1 MRKMNK
7 ALICL
12 AAALT
17 AGYATEAE
25 AKKICIDPGHG
36 GSDPGAVGCGLYEEE
51 INLSVSLKLK
61 PLLTA
66 AGHTVYLTRETD
78 KDVSL
83 GARSDYANSKGVDTF
98 ASIHTNSAGATATG
112 IETFCYTTS
121 TSSSPGYIQAT
132 HIQNQMLA
140 VWSLTNRGVKKAN
153 YAVLR
158 ETNMPATLTEL
169 GFIVNCSKDATYLKS
184 DSHRNNAAQAHCKA
198 LCAQWGGTASKC
210 SGSTSTDP
218 QPPATNTG
226 YVMAGTFLNTVAQEN
241 WLGGVTYKAGSKS
254 VVSGS
259 TYGIMKI
266 ELPVG
271 SYSATASK
279 DGYNSVTRNDCAP
292 VTAGGQ
298 SWCSI
303 AITKKAETPA
313 KGKATGSVKDGA
325 SGAKVAA
332 KVTVK
337 NGASVDYNGSTD
349 WSFELNAG
357 TYTITADATGY
368 NSGSVSCTVNSGA
381 TASCPITITPKKGT
395 IKGKVYNIET
405 NDLIKATVSTG
416 SQSVSYN
423 AEGEW
428 TFTVDAGSHTVTAE
442 AIDYAPANVTCK
454 VDKGATATC
463 DIGMTPIPQESTKFG
478 FLRGTLEDSV
488 SGKLIAGEVRIEED
502 GQVYHYDAKNKWQFY
517 LAPGTY
523 TVAGSSAG
531 YTENSS
537 QCTVKSEE
545 VTECTVKLDPQP
557 ANVAGTVYKGT
568 DTDDYIAATITIEG
582 TDQTIEYNGTENW
595 TATLLPGEYTV
606 TASAGEYNGTTTCI
620 IEAGKDNICHIAV
633 FNDTVKLGTLT
644 GIVYD
649 SRNENLTLESE
660 VKIQGYKSIHYNGE
674 GKWEIDQIP
683 EGVHEVT
690 ATADGYFENTV
701 SCTVYAGEPS
711 YCAIPL
717 KTNDNNG
724 SAIQVKPMYPRV
736 TLVAAED
743 ACSAQ
748 SKRPAS
754 NAPYALFALAAGIL
768 AALGLR
774 RRSNKGDAR

>member
-1 MRKMNK
+1 MRKINS

-12 AAALT
+12 ATILT

-36 GSDPGAVGCGLYEEE
+36 GSDPGAVGCNLEEAE

-61 PLLTA
+61 SRLEA
-66 AGHTVYLTRETD
+66 AGHSVYMTRSSDTA
-78 KDVSL
+78 VSL
-83 GARSDYANSKGVDTF
+83 TARSDYANSKGVDTF
-98 ASIHTNSAGATATG
+98 ASIHTNSASSSSATG

-121 TSSSPGYIQAT
+121 TSSSPGYIQAS

-140 VWSLTNRGVKKAN
+140 VWSLSNRGVKKEN
-153 YAVLR
+153 FAVLR
-158 ETNMPATLTEL
+158 NTNMPATLTEL

-184 DSHRNNAAQAHCKA
+184 DSHRNNAATAHCKA

-210 SGSTSTDP
+210 SGSSSEPETPS
-218 QPPATNTG
+218 QSTG
-226 YVMAGTFLNTVAQEN
+226 YVMAGTFLNSVAQAN
-241 WLGGVTYKAGSKS
+241 WLAGVTYKAGGKS

-259 TYGIMKI
+259 TYNIMKI

-271 SYSATASK
+271 SYTATASK
-279 DGYNSVTRNDCAP
+279 DGYNSVTRKDCAP
-292 VTAGGQ
+292 ITAGGQ

-325 SGAKVAA
+325 SGSKIAA

-337 NGASVDYNGSTD
+337 DGASVNYDGSKD

-368 NSGSVSCTVNSGA
+368 NSNSVSCVVNSGA

-405 NDLIKATVSTG
+405 NELIQATVTTG

-423 AEGEW
+423 ASGEW
-428 TFTVDAGSHTVTAE
+428 TFTVDAGTHTVTAE
-442 AIDYAPANVTCK
+442 AIDYSPANISCK
-454 VDKGATATC
+454 VDKGGSTTC
-463 DIGMTPIPQESTKFG
+463 DIGMTPLPKEAEDFG
-478 FLRGTLEDSV
+478 FLRGTLEDNV
-488 SGKLIAGEVRIEED
+488 SGKLIAGEIKIEED
-502 GQVYHYDAKNKWQFY
+502 GQVYHYNAKNKWQFY
-517 LAPGTY
+517 IAPGSY
-523 TVAGSSAG
+523 TVTGTADGYETGSSK
-531 YTENSS
+531 
-537 QCTVKSEE
+537 CDVKSKET
-545 VTECTVKLDPQP
+545 TECTVKLQPLP
-557 ANVAGTVYKGT
+557 ANVSGSVYKGT
-568 DTDDYIAATITIEG
+568 DSNDRIAATITIDG
-582 TDQTIEYNGTENW
+582 TDQTIEYDGSTDW
-595 TATLLPGEYTV
+595 TTTLLPGEYTFN
-606 TASAGEYNGTTTCI
+606 AAAGEFSGSTTCI
-620 IEAGKDNICHIAV
+620 IEAGKNNSCHIAV
-633 FNDTVKLGTLT
+633 FDDSVQFGSLT

-649 SRNENLTLESE
+649 SRNEGLTLEAN
-660 VKIQGYKSIHYNGE
+660 VQIQGLSAIEYQGE
-674 GKWEIDQIP
+674 GKWEIDNVPVGTHQ
-683 EGVHEVT
+683 VT

-701 SCTVYAGEPS
+701 SCTVYPDEPG

-717 KTNDNNG
+717 KIQDESG
-724 SAIQVKPMYPRV
+724 SAIQIKPMYPRV
-736 TLVAAED
+736 TLESADD

-748 SKRPAS
+748 TKHPAS

-768 AALGLR
+768 TALGLR
-774 RRSNKGDAR
+774 RRSHKGDAR